1 SSRMSGS
8 GRRLG
13 TGESYAKKKAPP
25 PPMSAP
31 PMRFNVGAL
40 RAQVQAA
47 AQAQALGDLFEYK
60 LKQPVTIQKN
70 RSALVPIV
78 QSPIEAE
85 KVSIW
90 NEQAG
95 FARPQR
101 ALWLTNS
108 SGLTLDGGSFSVLEE
123 ETFAGEGI
131 VEPIR
136 PDEKRLV
143 SYATDLALNA
153 SSKNSNERERVSR

>member
-1 SSRMSGS
+1 
-8 GRRLG
+8 
-13 TGESYAKKKAPP
+13 
-25 PPMSAP
+25 
-31 PMRFNVGAL
+31 VGAL
-40 RAQVQAA
+40 RAQAQAA

-95 FARPQR
+95 FPRPQR

-108 SGLTLDGGSFSVLEE
+108 SGLEKAARVNQFRRLM
-123 ETFAGEGI
+123 
-131 VEPIR
+131 VEWANMR
-136 PDEKRLV
+136 
-143 SYATDLALNA
+143 
-153 SSKNSNERERVSR
+153 SSKTTWYELVLSPLAG